1 MKNYLWLVL
10 SLAWS
15 GVIVYLSF
23 MSPVSTDSIPL
34 FEHQDKLGHFIFY
47 AILSLSLIKTFSQ
60 IIITMSPITL
70 GATIAFVFG
79 GLIELGQ
86 HFFTLDR
93 YGSIMDTFANGT
105 GALMIALLINNYPK
119 TFRLSSKIK
128 KCS

>member
-1 MKNYLWLVL
+1 MKNYLWIVL

-47 AILSLSLIKTFSQ
+47 AVLSLLFIKTFSQ

-93 YGSIMDTFANGT
+93 YGSIMDVFANGM
-105 GALMIALLINNYPK
+105 GALLMAIFINNYPK
-119 TFRLSSKIK
+119 LFQLSPKI
-128 KCS
+128 

>member
-1 MKNYLWLVL
+1 MKNYLWIVL

-23 MSPVSTDSIPL
+23 MSPVSTDSIPF

-47 AILSLSLIKTFSQ
+47 AVLSLLFIKTFSQ

-93 YGSIMDTFANGT
+93 YGSIMDVFANGM
-105 GALMIALLINNYPK
+105 GALLMAIFINNYPK
-119 TFRLSSKIK
+119 LFQLSPKI
-128 KCS
+128 